1 MISCAKGEPTDE
13 VWNVLNIVIQ
23 ASENERYEIQFDDYV
38 MYTVR
43 NKSYTA
49 WDDYEIRKGNYLVKF
64 DRSRL
69 LDYYGEVIIHTAD
82 LFMASCGKALWCIY
96 RDTYYRCSCFAE
108 TGYKEIVGKRQG

>member
-1 MISCAKGEPTDE
+1 M
-13 VWNVLNIVIQ
+13 NIVIQ

-43 NKSYTA
+43 NESYTA

-82 LFMASCGKALWCIY
+82 YSWPHVKKHYGVYTETHIIDVLASQKSVIKKL
-96 RDTYYRCSCFAE
+96 
-108 TGYKEIVGKRQG
+108 